1 VNYIRTTSIANSRIN
16 FKMKTNKYFEIIA
29 MLLAP
34 VCVAVAS
41 APPNVL
47 LIFPDQLQRD
57 VLSCYGGP
65 VDTPHINRLA
75 SEGLRFTDATCPTP
89 YCAPTRMSL
98 VKAVYPQEHGVV
110 QNTGWKQRG
119 MRPDEVTYPRV
130 LWEDGY
136 STHHY
141 GKWHLEDQEKGDTVD
156 WYTDQYR
163 YFPEFYDSMADK
175 FEGFKSR
182 GEGKFCDW
190 YGLIFP
196 VEVSDE
202 LRISLDHNDLW
213 KEWRDHWAGKMVLGM
228 GRLDLELEDCYDFQV
243 ADKAIATIEKHAAAN
258 QPFMINCAFNV
269 PHDPYLV
276 PKEYYDIFPLD
287 SIELPANA
295 HAIHKRF
302 TRDWGREVN
311 VKTRG
316 PNGEPYGMLE
326 FMRVYY
332 ANVKFLDDQI
342 GRVLAALE
350 ASGQMENT
358 IIVFLSDHGD
368 MNGGHGMTWKETVAF
383 YEEVASIPMIV
394 RYPKLFEPGVCE
406 VPTNTVDVFPTIFDM
421 LGRQQLPKVTG
432 KSLLPYM
439 TGEKDPAEAFPYTF
453 SVRISNAPKG
463 ARVITADMA
472 GHFMVR
478 GKGFKYM
485 VYGKLDTQ
493 DSRYSDAPFDILY
506 HLESDPGE
514 TVDLA
519 GNPEFESVKREMNQ
533 VLQDWLVRTGW
544 KGKPVLS
551 Y

>member
-1 VNYIRTTSIANSRIN
+1 
-16 FKMKTNKYFEIIA
+16 MKTNKYFEIIA
-29 MLLAP
+29 MLLVP

-196 VEVSDE
+196 VEVSD
-202 LRISLDHNDLW
+202 
-213 KEWRDHWAGKMVLGM
+213 
-228 GRLDLELEDCYDFQV
+228 
-243 ADKAIATIEKHAAAN
+243 
-258 QPFMINCAFNV
+258 
-269 PHDPYLV
+269 
-276 PKEYYDIFPLD
+276 
-287 SIELPANA
+287 
-295 HAIHKRF
+295 
-302 TRDWGREVN
+302 
-311 VKTRG
+311 
-316 PNGEPYGMLE
+316 
-326 FMRVYY
+326 
-332 ANVKFLDDQI
+332 
-342 GRVLAALE
+342 
-350 ASGQMENT
+350 
-358 IIVFLSDHGD
+358 
-368 MNGGHGMTWKETVAF
+368 
-383 YEEVASIPMIV
+383 
-394 RYPKLFEPGVCE
+394 
-406 VPTNTVDVFPTIFDM
+406 
-421 LGRQQLPKVTG
+421 
-432 KSLLPYM
+432 
-439 TGEKDPAEAFPYTF
+439 
-453 SVRISNAPKG
+453 
-463 ARVITADMA
+463 
-472 GHFMVR
+472 
-478 GKGFKYM
+478 
-485 VYGKLDTQ
+485 
-493 DSRYSDAPFDILY
+493 
-506 HLESDPGE
+506 
-514 TVDLA
+514 
-519 GNPEFESVKREMNQ
+519 
-533 VLQDWLVRTGW
+533 
-544 KGKPVLS
+544 
-551 Y
+551 